1 MAGQPRNNVADVLAF
16 AEQKLF
22 AIAQSHQDGGLTDI
36 SACFDSVLAGIAQRY
51 EAERGSLSGT
61 PSGLEQLD
69 ALTCGFQPADLIIA
83 AARPSVGKTAFALT
97 LCVNALM
104 LLPAQPVQIYSMEM
118 SAEQLLLRL
127 VSLLGRVSQA
137 RLRSGDLSD
146 DDWQQI
152 GISANVLTTEWKDR
166 LLQGNFERERSP
178 DDRFAEPL
186 METAMVVT
194 LEQLRPYDLN
204 PRLMRNPYYDDIKA
218 SIRQRGLDTP
228 PPITRRPDQDYYI
241 IANGGNTRL
250 SILNELWRETHDK
263 RFWRIHCLFKPWG
276 GTSEQPV
283 LGELRCLIGHLAEN
297 DLHGK
302 LSFIERALGINKA
315 RELYQQVLCQLS
327 QRELAEHLRNDGYP
341 IHQSH
346 ISRMEQTL
354 EYLLP
359 LLYAGMGRPQVEKL
373 LSLRAAALQI
383 WQRHATGD
391 TGSFESLFSSALS
404 LFNDQP
410 EDFFIERV
418 QDELLGLMS
427 QELNVDYNLL
437 LLDVDPSEQKRQAVL
452 GPTPE
457 PPPYIPPEEPEPRPV
472 TRRRKPETEEED
484 VGTPAPLPEPEEATS
499 LLCEG
504 TEPVTDIWRI
514 PQLWDTTESLRS
526 ASDRLAWDLAEHYAI
541 DDRVISDANKNGIG
555 FRMMPFA
562 SDHPM
567 FTRPQS
573 RACWAL
579 LAALNGI
586 PLSEDLASAL
596 TPRLFLQRDADGFF
610 FSDEFLIK
618 AFRLIRIVRRI
629 KELQQE
635 AQHAADD

>member
-1 MAGQPRNNVADVLAF
+1 MNN
-16 AEQKLF
+16 KLTSTEL
-22 AIAQSHQDGGLTDI
+22 QS
-36 SACFDSVLAGIAQRY
+36 
-51 EAERGSLSGT
+51 
-61 PSGLEQLD
+61 
-69 ALTCGFQPADLIIA
+69 
-83 AARPSVGKTAFALT
+83 
-97 LCVNALM
+97 
-104 LLPAQPVQIYSMEM
+104 
-118 SAEQLLLRL
+118 
-127 VSLLGRVSQA
+127 
-137 RLRSGDLSD
+137 
-146 DDWQQI
+146 
-152 GISANVLTTEWKDR
+152 R
-166 LLQGNFERERSP
+166 LLQGNFDRERSP
-178 DDRFAEPL
+178 DERFADPQ
-186 METAMVVT
+186 METSMIVT

-204 PRLMRNPYYDDIKA
+204 PRLMRNPSYDDIKE
-218 SIRQRGLDTP
+218 SIRRRGLDTP
-228 PPITRRPDQDYYI
+228 PPITRRPDQEWFI

-250 SILNELWRETHDK
+250 SILNELWRETHDE
-263 RFWRIHCLFKPWG
+263 RFWRIQCLYKPWA
-276 GTSEQPV
+276 GTSDQPM

-297 DLHGK
+297 DMHGK

-315 RELYQQVLCQLS
+315 RELYQQVEKCQLS
-327 QRELAEHLRNDGYP
+327 QRELAEHLKNDGYP
-341 IHQSH
+341 INQSH
-346 ISRMEQTL
+346 ISRMEQAL

-359 LLYAGMGRPQVEKL
+359 CIPEVLYAGMGRSQVEKL
-373 LSLRAAALQI
+373 LSLRAASLHL
-383 WQRHATGD
+383 WQRHAAED
-391 TGSFESLFSSALS
+391 VGSFDNLFSSALS

-410 EDFFIERV
+410 EDFAIERV

-472 TRRRKPETEEED
+472 TRRRKPEAEEED
-484 VGTPAPLPEPEEATS
+484 IGTPAPLPEPEEAPS

-526 ASDRLAWDLAEHYAI
+526 VSDRLAWDLAEHYAI
-541 DDRVISDANKNGIG
+541 DDRIISDADVNGIG
-555 FRMMPFA
+555 FQVMPFA

-579 LAALNGI
+579 LAALNEI
-586 PLSEDLASAL
+586 PLTEDLASAL
-596 TPRLFLQRDADGFF
+596 TPGLFFQRDTDGFF

-629 KELQQE
+629 KEFQQE

>member
-1 MAGQPRNNVADVLAF
+1 MNS
-16 AEQKLF
+16 KLTSLEL
-22 AIAQSHQDGGLTDI
+22 QS
-36 SACFDSVLAGIAQRY
+36 
-51 EAERGSLSGT
+51 
-61 PSGLEQLD
+61 
-69 ALTCGFQPADLIIA
+69 
-83 AARPSVGKTAFALT
+83 
-97 LCVNALM
+97 
-104 LLPAQPVQIYSMEM
+104 
-118 SAEQLLLRL
+118 
-127 VSLLGRVSQA
+127 
-137 RLRSGDLSD
+137 
-146 DDWQQI
+146 
-152 GISANVLTTEWKDR
+152 R
-166 LLQGNFERERSP
+166 LLQGNFDRERSP
-178 DDRFAEPL
+178 DERFAEPL
-186 METAMVVT
+186 TETAMVVT

-204 PRLMRNPYYDDIKA
+204 PRLMRNPNYDDIKA

-250 SILNELWRETHDK
+250 SILNELWRETHDE

-315 RELYQQVLCQLS
+315 RELYQQVEECQLS

-359 LLYAGMGRPQVEKL
+359 CIPEVLYAGMGRPQVEKL

-383 WQRHATGD
+383 WQRHATGE

-427 QELNVDYNLL
+427 QALGVDYNLL

-457 PPPYIPPEEPEPRPV
+457 PPPYIPPDEPEPRPA
-472 TRRRKPETEEED
+472 THRRKADKGETRGGTVIPPPESMPD
-484 VGTPAPLPEPEEATS
+484 ASP
-499 LLCEG
+499 LCEG
-504 TEPVTDIWRI
+504 NEPITDIWRI
-514 PQLWDTTESLRS
+514 SPLFDSTEALQSI
-526 ASDRLAWDLAEHYAI
+526 SDRLAWDLAECCGI
-541 DDRVISDANKNGIG
+541 EDRVIADNDEVGVGYRLNTL
-555 FRMMPFA
+555 A

-567 FTRPQS
+567 YSRPQS

-579 LAALNGI
+579 LAALNDI
-586 PLSEDLASAL
+586 PLTEDLSATL
-596 TPRLFLQRDADGFF
+596 TPALFIQRDTGGFF
-610 FSDEFLIK
+610 FSDLFLIK

-629 KELQQE
+629 RELQQE
-635 AQHAADD
+635 AHHDADN

>member
-1 MAGQPRNNVADVLAF
+1 MNN
-16 AEQKLF
+16 KLTSTEL
-22 AIAQSHQDGGLTDI
+22 QS
-36 SACFDSVLAGIAQRY
+36 
-51 EAERGSLSGT
+51 
-61 PSGLEQLD
+61 
-69 ALTCGFQPADLIIA
+69 
-83 AARPSVGKTAFALT
+83 
-97 LCVNALM
+97 
-104 LLPAQPVQIYSMEM
+104 
-118 SAEQLLLRL
+118 
-127 VSLLGRVSQA
+127 
-137 RLRSGDLSD
+137 
-146 DDWQQI
+146 
-152 GISANVLTTEWKDR
+152 R
-166 LLQGNFERERSP
+166 LLQGNFDRGRSP
-178 DDRFAEPL
+178 DERFADPL
-186 METAMVVT
+186 METSMIVT

-204 PRLMRNPYYDDIKA
+204 PRLMRNPNYDDIKA
-218 SIRQRGLDTP
+218 SIRHRGLDTP
-228 PPITRRPDQDYYI
+228 PPITRRPDQEWFI

-250 SILNELWRETHDK
+250 SILNELWRETHDE
-263 RFWRIHCLFKPWG
+263 RFWRIQCLYKPWA

-315 RELYQQVLCQLS
+315 RELYQEVEKCQLS
-327 QRELAEHLRNDGYP
+327 QRELAEHLKNDGYP
-341 IHQSH
+341 INQSH
-346 ISRMEQTL
+346 ISRMEQAL

-359 LLYAGMGRPQVEKL
+359 SIPEVLYAGMGRSQVEKL
-373 LSLRAAALQI
+373 LSLRAASLHL
-383 WQRHATGD
+383 WQRHADGD
-391 TGSFESLFSSALS
+391 TSSFDNLFSSALS

-410 EDFFIERV
+410 EDFTIERV

-427 QELNVDYNLL
+427 QQLNVDYNLL

-472 TRRRKPETEEED
+472 THRRKPEAENI
-484 VGTPAPLPEPEEATS
+484 GTPDPLPEPEEAPS

-526 ASDRLAWDLAEHYAI
+526 VSDRLAWDLAELYAI
-541 DDRVISDANKNGIG
+541 DDRVISDADVKGIG
-555 FRMMPFA
+555 FRIIPFE

-573 RACWAL
+573 CACWAL
-579 LAALNGI
+579 LAALNEI
-586 PLSEDLASAL
+586 QLSENLSSAL
-596 TPRLFLQRDADGFF
+596 TPALFFQHDADGFF